1 MIFLDN
7 NNNNKKKN
15 YQNIQKKKYGND
27 YQRIKEINQNK
38 EKLKKENKLKKL
50 LNNIAHLNH

>member
-1 MIFLDN
+1 MIFQDN
-7 NNNNKKKN
+7 NHNNKKRN

-50 LNNIAHLNH
+50 QNSIAHLNQ